1 MLFPQVFVGLFNNKP
16 ELTEITA
23 WALRI
28 YLAGFFLLS
37 VQFSCQQTFVAL
49 GQSKVSLFLA
59 LLRKIILLIPLI
71 FILPQIISDKVFA
84 VFLAEPVADVLAA
97 TITGVVFFVRF
108 PKILNSR
115 SNHMRE

>member
-1 MLFPQVFVGLFNNKP
+1 MLFPQAFVGLFNNKP
-16 ELTEITA
+16 ELVEITT

-49 GQSKVSLFLA
+49 GQAKISLFLA

-71 FILPQIISDKVFA
+71 FILPLFLGDKVFA
-84 VFLAEPVADVLAA
+84 VFVAEPVADVLAA
-97 TITGVVFFVRF
+97 AITGTVFFTQF
-108 PKILNSR
+108 PKILNTKPDTLR
-115 SNHMRE
+115 K